1 MTISQ
6 TERTPSISASRRDVI
21 LDRLEDDVQ
30 ANPDAL
36 ALVMLTLDGERKRW
50 TRGALWEAARRAAGV
65 LAKNGVQRGD
75 VCALIL
81 RHHPLFAPF
90 YLGASMLGALPTVL
104 AWPTPRLHPDKF
116 RAGLSGM
123 ARKSGLDVI
132 ITEPDFLPILEP
144 LLEDS
149 TVRSTILA
157 EEDPTVAGQNRV
169 LVPPSSPFLLQHS
182 SGTTGLQKAVVL
194 NNEAILRDLDG
205 MAKRVGR
212 PDDVLVSWA
221 PLYHDMGL
229 VGNYL
234 YALCMGRPLY
244 LLDPIDWATQP
255 ASLLL
260 ALSRYRGTLAWLP
273 NFAFAHLARR
283 VSDAELDAANVRLDC
298 VRMWISGGE
307 PVRSGSISAFVNRF
321 ARWGVRRNQIGVVY
335 GMAEAVLCLSVTPP
349 GVEPRELTVDRVALE
364 QRGQVQLASDG
375 SSGRTFVSCGIPLEG
390 AEVRIVDTS
399 RRSLDSDTLGE
410 VALRAPFLFAGYHRN
425 PERTSKVLDDGWLYS
440 GDQGFLHEGEIY
452 ILGRKD
458 DLIIIAGKNIAPE
471 DLEYATGEVPQVAAG
486 RVIAFGLENESSGT
500 AEAHLLVEPVPS
512 ASDLPA
518 LAAEI
523 TEAVAAATDVT
534 VSGVHFVP
542 PRWLIKSSAGKPARR
557 ENIERFVKGEH
568 RGAFSK
574 DASQADTY
582 AEPQTQD
589 EKDLAEIWAH
599 VLGVQRVGR
608 NDSLLLLGGDSLK
621 AASIAALAAKQ
632 GFAVTQ
638 QQIVKYGTVA
648 RIAAAVSRSQG
659 EAPQAN
665 VGSVGAFGLCQL
677 DRRFVERLRQ
687 EHDIVDAYPLNDV
700 QEQRLFLW
708 VTNKTLPYWVETISL
723 TIRGKF
729 DVVKFRA
736 SWERIVE
743 RHDALRTSFVWD
755 NVPRAHQI
763 VHRRAALAWKEL
775 DWTQMPKDRQAAAL
789 EALMQEEVGRPF
801 DLSQPSLFRI
811 VIVRVAADR
820 IVFLSNWHLITL
832 DGWSL
837 EILLREAF
845 QTYEGLVRGSETSL
859 PPSIS
864 FRDFRAWAEQQDYS
878 AGIAY
883 AGNAAKRSTAK
894 PNRIEDFVAAAFD
907 KMPRFSFV
915 PLSVGRLSSRSWG
928 RLPTLERAVASA
940 DFEKF
945 ARNAGLTLN
954 TLLQGAWSVM
964 IARAK
969 RETSTWLS
977 TIHHARNPSV
987 TGVDNIVGQIANP
1000 ILFLAES
1007 ADQSVGKWLAAMQER
1022 YLDVINYSNTPLG
1035 KYVPFFKKLSN
1046 VHLYDSLDFLRTW
1059 HGRSLGEDCVVEVDK
1074 VSAIIPNVIDTIF
1087 APHRLG
1093 DKLVLLFGHKLSH
1106 VDATLL
1112 LEQYEALLRMI
1123 IVDPDRNVA
1132 DLFVQSVFESETP
1145 LIS

>member
-1 MTISQ
+1 MTITQ
-6 TERTPSISASRRDVI
+6 TERTSSVIASQRDVM
-21 LDRLEDDVQ
+21 LDRLEDHVQ
-30 ANPDAL
+30 ADPDAL

-90 YLGASMLGALPTVL
+90 YLGASMLGALPTIL

-123 ARKSGLDVI
+123 ARESGLDVI
-132 ITEPDFLPILEP
+132 ITEPDFLPLLEP

-157 EEDPTVAGQNRV
+157 EEDATVACQNRV
-169 LVPPSSPFLLQHS
+169 VVSPSSPFLLQHS

-194 NNEAILRDLDG
+194 NNEAILRNLD
-205 MAKRVGR
+205 AVAERVGA
-212 PDDVLVSWA
+212 PNDVIVSWL

-229 VGNYL
+229 VANYL

-244 LLDPIDWATQP
+244 LFDPIDWATQP

-260 ALSRYRGTLAWLP
+260 ALSRHRGTLTWLP
-273 NFAFAHLARR
+273 NFAFSHLARR

-298 VRMWISGGE
+298 VRMWINGGE
-307 PVRSGSISAFVNRF
+307 PVRSASISAFANRF
-321 ARWGVRRNQIGVVY
+321 ARWGVRRNQIGAVY
-335 GMAEAVLCLSVTPP
+335 GMAETVLGLSMTSP

-375 SSGRTFVSCGIPLEG
+375 STARTFVSCGLPLEG

-399 RRSLDSDTLGE
+399 RRSLDSNTLGE

-425 PERTSKVLDDGWLYS
+425 PERTSKVLDGGWLYT
-440 GDQGFLHEGEIY
+440 GDQGFLYEGEVY

-458 DLIIIAGKNIAPE
+458 DLLIIAGKNIAPE
-471 DLEYATGEVPQVAAG
+471 DLEYATGEVPQVASG
-486 RVIAFGLENESSGT
+486 RVVAFGLENESKGT

-512 ASDLPA
+512 ASNLPA

-542 PRWLIKSSAGKPARR
+542 PRWLIKSSAGKPARSA
-557 ENIERFVKGEH
+557 NIERFVKGEH

-582 AEPQTQD
+582 AAPQTQD

-659 EAPQAN
+659 EARQAN
-665 VGSVGAFGLCQL
+665 VASVGAFGLCQL
-677 DRRFVERLRQ
+677 GTRVIERLRQ

-700 QEQRLFLW
+700 QEGRLFLW
-708 VTNKTLPYWVETISL
+708 ATNRTLTYWVETISL
-723 TIRGKF
+723 TVRGKF

-743 RHDALRTSFVWD
+743 RHDALRTSFVWEKL
-755 NVPRAHQI
+755 PRAHQI
-763 VHRRAALAWKEL
+763 VHRRATLAWKEL
-775 DWTQMPKDRQAAAL
+775 DWTQMPIDQQSNAL
-789 EALMQEEVGRPF
+789 DALMKEEGERPF
-801 DLSQPSLFRI
+801 DLSRAPLFRI
-811 VIVRVAADR
+811 VIVRLADDR
-820 IVFLSNWHLITL
+820 FVFLSTWHLVTM

-845 QTYEGLVRGSETSL
+845 QTYEGLVRGNETSL

-864 FRDFRAWAEQQDYS
+864 FRDFRAWAERQDYS
-878 AGIAY
+878 GGIAY
-883 AGNAAKRSTAK
+883 SSKAAKLSTAK
-894 PNRIEDFVAAAFD
+894 PHRIEDFAAAALD
-907 KMPRFSFV
+907 RMSRFSFI
-915 PLSVGRLSSRSWG
+915 PLSLGRQLSRTMEP
-928 RLPTLERAVASA
+928 LTMLERAVASA
-940 DFEKF
+940 DFETF

-969 RETSTWLS
+969 RQTSTWLS
-977 TIHHARNPSV
+977 TVHHARDASV
-987 TGVDNIVGQIANP
+987 TGVDNVVGQLANP
-1000 ILFLAES
+1000 MLFLAES
-1007 ADQSVGKWLAAMQER
+1007 ADQSVGKWLTAMQER
-1022 YLDVINYSNTPLG
+1022 YLDVIKYSNTPMND
-1035 KYVPFFKKLSN
+1035 YVPFFKKLTD
-1046 VHLYDSLDFLRTW
+1046 VHVYDSLDFLRTL
-1059 HGRSLGEDCVVEVDK
+1059 HGRAVGEDCVVEVGK
-1074 VSAIIPNVIDTIF
+1074 ISTIIPNAIDTVF

-1106 VDATLL
+1106 VDAALV

-1123 IVDPDRNVA
+1123 IDDPERNVA
-1132 DLFVQSVFESETP
+1132 DLFVHPVFESETP
-1145 LIS
+1145 RIA